1 MHTET
6 DTTETA
12 KPLKLNMRQQKFV
25 DHYASSGN
33 ATRSAELSGYTH
45 PNVQGPRLLVNVGV
59 KRAIEAIRDDMS
71 KDSEDRR
78 DRWINEL
85 EQLGSAAEK
94 DSDRLRAIEQLFKA
108 EGWQAPDKSEVVAYS
123 GSFLAD
129 LDADLLES
137 DEVGEIQREISLDNN
152 DLH

>member
-1 MHTET
+1 MQIET
-6 DTTETA
+6 DTTETV

-71 KDSEDRR
+71 KESEDRR
-78 DRWINEL
+78 AEWVSRL
-85 EQLGSAAEK
+85 EDLGVSAEK

-108 EGWQAPDKSEVVAYS
+108 EGWVAPEKQEIVQYS
-123 GSFLAD
+123 GAFLAD
-129 LDADLLES
+129 LDLES
-137 DEVGEIQREISLDNN
+137 DEVGEIQGEISLDNN

>member
-1 MHTET
+1 MQIET
-6 DTTETA
+6 DTTETV

-71 KDSEDRR
+71 KESEDRR

-108 EGWQAPDKSEVVAYS
+108 EGWVAPEKQEVVQFNGA
-123 GSFLAD
+123 FLAD
-129 LDADLLES
+129 LELDD
-137 DEVGEIQREISLDNN
+137 DEAGEIQGEISLDNN

>member
-1 MHTET
+1 MHVET
-6 DTTETA
+6 DTAETL

-25 DHYASSGN
+25 DNYVTSGN
-33 ATRSAELSGYTH
+33 ATRSAEAAGYTH

-59 KRAIEAIRDDMS
+59 KASIQRIRDDMAA
-71 KDSEDRR
+71 DTEDRR

-85 EQLGSAAEK
+85 EQLGTAAEK

-108 EGWQAPDKSEVVAYS
+108 EGWVAPEKQEVVQFNGA
-123 GSFLAD
+123 FLAD
-129 LDADLLES
+129 LELED

>member
-1 MHTET
+1 MHVET
-6 DTTETA
+6 DTAETL

-25 DHYASSGN
+25 DNYVTSGN
-33 ATRSAELSGYTH
+33 ATRSAEAAGYTH

-59 KRAIEAIRDDMS
+59 KASIQRIRDDMAV
-71 KDSEDRR
+71 DTEDRR

-85 EQLGSAAEK
+85 EQLGTAAEK

-108 EGWQAPDKSEVVAYS
+108 EGWVAPEKQEVVQFNGA
-123 GSFLAD
+123 FLAD
-129 LDADLLES
+129 LELED

>member
-12 KPLKLNMRQQKFV
+12 KPLNLRQQKFV

-71 KDSEDRR
+71 KESEDRR

-108 EGWQAPDKSEVVAYS
+108 EGWVAPEKQEVVQFNGA
-123 GSFLAD
+123 FLAD
-129 LDADLLES
+129 LELDD
-137 DEVGEIQREISLDNN
+137 DEAGEIQGEISLDNN

>member
-1 MHTET
+1 MQIET
-6 DTTETA
+6 DTTETV

-71 KDSEDRR
+71 KESEDRR
-78 DRWINEL
+78 AEWVSRL
-85 EQLGSAAEK
+85 EDLGVSAEK

-108 EGWQAPDKSEVVAYS
+108 EGWVAPEKQEIVQYS
-123 GSFLAD
+123 GAFLAD
-129 LDADLLES
+129 LDLES
-137 DEVGEIQREISLDNN
+137 DEVGEIQGELSIDNN

>member
-1 MHTET
+1 MQIET
-6 DTTETA
+6 DTTETV

-71 KDSEDRR
+71 KESEDRR
-78 DRWINEL
+78 DRWINAL
-85 EQLGSAAEK
+85 EDLGVSAEK

-108 EGWQAPDKSEVVAYS
+108 EGWQAPEKQEIVQFNGA
-123 GSFLAD
+123 FLAD
-129 LDADLLES
+129 LDLDD
-137 DEVGEIQREISLDNN
+137 DEVGEIQGEVSIDNKG
-152 DLH
+152 LH